1 MPIFSTR
8 VEYKEG
14 KVNITVT
21 SDSAVMMDTTVKVRV
36 AASEGHVKGGDY
48 GAPFTVGMRGNSY
61 KLSLP
66 LQRVFGPQ
74 GAVTVR
80 IVDDPSSYQ
89 VSADSRVGAP
99 DMMGVNMVRVEVV
112 AGGEDESRNVR
123 GQYVEHAL
131 GGFARSMGWGVV
143 ESVRA
148 RTRTVGGGSMQR
160 SSIDLTGLVDYAQA
174 RAGSDVDV
182 KGLLALARS
191 AGEGDSEQSAAELS
205 GLVKDY
211 LQSRAEPE
219 QAVDYF
225 DAALETSETLAA
237 HDGLPD
243 PKWRDVRNFRDGGD
257 AALASAAPV
266 ADGTAPSY
274 SDHSGTSGSAWDGV
288 HVWTHL
294 KRDDLSFDDK
304 GLDFEG
310 DTTSLSI
317 GIEKTL
323 GHRGLLGVA
332 VNWHDGKLDLTD
344 DTNALTVSGEI
355 KMEQWSLT
363 PYVALATDH
372 GRIWGSVGIGG
383 GTLDYKDRH
392 GVFTETGSSDVS
404 MNIFAAGAEYDI
416 METHSWELL
425 GRVEGMVASMDTG
438 DEDDG
443 LYREQE
449 VKVQG
454 IRGEFE
460 FAWPTVS
467 ADGDRYRPY
476 LTAGYR
482 LDEGDGTGGKAFEYG
497 GGLDVDT
504 GDFTF
509 SGSAR
514 LQGIEGDGDYDRR
527 NYTYSMAYDRDQD
540 RRGLSLSVQNS
551 YGSAENRDYFAR
563 QVPWA
568 QSANGRLS
576 ADDRSRTDVEAGY
589 GFAVRGLLTG
599 HSEGML
605 KPFVKTNL
613 DGSAASEW
621 SLGLTLESGFGNIDL
636 EHTTRAATGG
646 SRDRHEIQLKLNFDF

>member
-1 MPIFSTR
+1 
-8 VEYKEG
+8 
-14 KVNITVT
+14 
-21 SDSAVMMDTTVKVRV
+21 MDTTTVMLGFTSDAQMTSDEITAGTLPILIIGGLPEFTIPTMENGNPRV
-36 AASEGHVKGGDY
+36 DGGQVVV
-48 GAPFTVGMRGNSY
+48 TVGLAEGSSPVTRDTT
-61 KLSLP
+61 
-66 LQRVFGPQ
+66 
-74 GAVTVR
+74 VTVR
-80 IVDDPSSYQ
+80 VTVTNGYITGENGKKTKTVVFKAGSTDNQDVRVDLDRRLGPDAMITAEVLLSDDYE
-89 VSADSRVGAP
+89 VSRVAMEGRGVRAP
-99 DMMGVNMVRVEVV
+99 IV
-112 AGGEDESRNVR
+112 AEDESRNVR

-237 HDGLPD
+237 HDGLPN
-243 PKWRDVRNFRDGGD
+243 PKWRDVRDLRDRGD
-257 AALASAAPV
+257 AALASAAPA

-304 GLDFEG
+304 DRDFEG

-344 DTNALTVSGEI
+344 DKYALTVSGEI

-425 GRVEGMVASMDTG
+425 GRVEGMVASMG
-438 DEDDG
+438 HG
-443 LYREQE
+443 
-449 VKVQG
+449 G
-454 IRGEFE
+454 RG
-460 FAWPTVS
+460 
-467 ADGDRYRPY
+467 
-476 LTAGYR
+476 
-482 LDEGDGTGGKAFEYG
+482 
-497 GGLDVDT
+497 
-504 GDFTF
+504 
-509 SGSAR
+509 
-514 LQGIEGDGDYDRR
+514 
-527 NYTYSMAYDRDQD
+527 
-540 RRGLSLSVQNS
+540 
-551 YGSAENRDYFAR
+551 
-563 QVPWA
+563 
-568 QSANGRLS
+568 
-576 ADDRSRTDVEAGY
+576 
-589 GFAVRGLLTG
+589 
-599 HSEGML
+599 
-605 KPFVKTNL
+605 
-613 DGSAASEW
+613 
-621 SLGLTLESGFGNIDL
+621 
-636 EHTTRAATGG
+636 
-646 SRDRHEIQLKLNFDF
+646 